1 MKVDDLLDKH
11 NLDRDTATRYI
22 DAITHMNQ
30 SETATEVEVSRQTI
44 NRYKNTFAQMKP
56 QERSLIIA
64 SLTQEKLLEQGLK
77 KWFTIGQAYQ
87 IGDQVKLILDKETG
101 PDTHLHGKKAEITDI
116 NFDDA
121 ASV

>member
-77 KWFTIGQAYQ
+77 K
-87 IGDQVKLILDKETG
+87 
-101 PDTHLHGKKAEITDI
+101 
-116 NFDDA
+116 
-121 ASV
+121 